1 MIPPHDHTATIGFL
15 GSATALGS
23 GLVSTL
29 EHLDLWFRVG
39 TSFFGLCVGIV
50 TLIYM
55 VRKLKR
61 Q

>member
-39 TSFFGLCVGIV
+39 TSFFGCLVGLV

-55 VRKLKR
+55 IRKLKR